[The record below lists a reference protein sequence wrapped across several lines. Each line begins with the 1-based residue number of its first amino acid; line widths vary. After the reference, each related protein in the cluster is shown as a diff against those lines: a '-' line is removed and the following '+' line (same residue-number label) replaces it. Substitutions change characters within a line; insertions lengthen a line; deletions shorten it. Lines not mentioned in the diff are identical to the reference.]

1 MVVLKEI
8 RHEGEYAMCTYYPE
22 DKPYPGKLKVH
33 CPSRKIVSHE
43 ESDSD
48 YKYGEYFIMAKKEL
62 IRLHDTDQSKKESTV
77 MWY

>member
-8 RHEGEYAMCTYYPE
+8 THDGEYASCTYYPE

-33 CPSRKIVSHE
+33 CPSWDIVSHE

-48 YKYGEYFIMAKKEL
+48 YKHGEYFVMARNTL
-62 IRLHDTDQSKKESTV
+62 IRLHYKDQSKTETTV
-77 MWY
+77 FWY